1 LQQKFGGTVTE
12 KSRLPQNIW
21 AYLLV
26 AALWLG
32 AGISGAYAAHI
43 DIVALGASNTAG
55 YGVGTNAAWPAQ
67 LEALLKAKG
76 YDVTVVNAGVSGE
89 TSSQILSRVDA
100 VVTAGVKLVVLQILG
115 GNDQRHGVGA
125 AEHDANVQAAVAR
138 IRAHGAHVV
147 LAGPDVTNPL
157 ISAHHQFDGIH
168 LTEEGHAKLAQRL
181 LPLVIAAIGQ
191 AK

>member
-1 LQQKFGGTVTE
+1 VRE
-12 KSRLPQNIW
+12 KSTLPKNIW
-21 AYLLV
+21 VYLLA
-26 AALWLG
+26 AALWLC
-32 AGISGAYAAHI
+32 ASISSAYAAHI

-55 YGVGTNAAWPAQ
+55 YGVGANAAWPAL

-89 TSSQILSRVDA
+89 TSGQILGRVDS
-100 VVTAGVKLVVLQILG
+100 VVTGGVKLVVLQILE
-115 GNDQRHGVGA
+115 GNDRRHGVGA
-125 AEHDANVQAAVAR
+125 AEHDANVRAAVAR

-157 ISAHHQFDGIH
+157 ITAYHQFDGIH